1 MMAPM
6 LEVPSRSDEA
16 PSTLILKTPGGGG
29 GQLQVWIGL
38 GVDKSMVAASLK
50 SSIELFAICQTW
62 EGEEHLS
69 SWVTLF
75 LLYQIAQAT
84 VKNNS
89 KSWEGLWARMNMAE
103 SWNVILFLWIDCGS
117 LDQKFQIK
125 LANSQWS
132 KAWWVVSS
140 SLLQIGH
147 SLLVLMPQEHILSF
161 VGSPLTQALHAKILI
176 FVRRLRSHRFF
187 QKGLNGS
194 PFELPTSSFTSTKL
208 WAIWYVLFTV
218 NSPRL
223 FPSKLICLQANCG
236 WGVFLGL
243 FQLQMGGRLL

>member
-62 EGEEHLS
+62 EGKSTCPHGWLYFYYTKLPRQQ
-69 SWVTLF
+69 WRTTLF

-223 FPSKLICLQANCG
+223 FPSKLICL
-236 WGVFLGL
+236 
-243 FQLQMGGRLL
+243 

>member
-6 LEVPSRSDEA
+6 LEVRSRSDEA

-29 GQLQVWIGL
+29 DQLQVWIGL

-50 SSIELFAICQTW
+50 SSIELFAIYQTW

-103 SWNVILFLWIDCGS
+103 SWNVILFLWIDYGS

-125 LANSQWS
+125 LANS
-132 KAWWVVSS
+132 
-140 SLLQIGH
+140 
-147 SLLVLMPQEHILSF
+147 
-161 VGSPLTQALHAKILI
+161 
-176 FVRRLRSHRFF
+176 
-187 QKGLNGS
+187 
-194 PFELPTSSFTSTKL
+194 
-208 WAIWYVLFTV
+208 
-218 NSPRL
+218 
-223 FPSKLICLQANCG
+223 
-236 WGVFLGL
+236 
-243 FQLQMGGRLL
+243 